1 MRRKEKPKIAILL
14 GSKSDLERLGE
25 VLNLL
30 KEAGCLYRLE
40 VISAHRSPYKLQN
53 FCKHAKKE
61 GIKIVIACA
70 GLSAALPGIVAS
82 YLDIP
87 VIGVPLDSGPLKGVE
102 SLFSIVEVPKGI
114 GLVST
119 GIGKKGFINGIIFSL
134 KILALFYKDYTKIV
148 RRIEEKFKR

>member
-14 GSKSDLERLGE
+14 GSKSDLERLTE
-25 VLNLL
+25 VFNLL
-30 KEAGCLYRLE
+30 KDINCPYRLE

-61 GIKIVIACA
+61 GIEIIIACA
-70 GLSAALPGIVAS
+70 GLSAALPGVVAS

-102 SLFSIVEVPKGI
+102 SLFSIAEVPKGV

-119 GIGKKGFINGIIFSL
+119 GIGKKGFINGVIFSL
-134 KILALFYKDYTKIV
+134 KILTLFYKDYAEIL
-148 RRIEEKFKR
+148 RRMEEKFKR